1 MNREDL
7 LNTILNYFKQKGML
21 SDLEKDILS
30 TLDKYLER
38 PFDRKGAE
46 QKVMENN
53 NNHKDIFLTISA
65 MPGIY
70 NKPFSESTNEE
81 VHHNLYL
88 QIEAMWAKNI
98 QVQFAPTAGR

>member
-30 TLDKYLER
+30 AFEKYTER

-46 QKVMENN
+46 QKVIENN
-53 NNHKDIFLTISA
+53 SRYPEIFTLISA
-65 MPGIY
+65 SPGI
-70 NKPFSESTNEE
+70 
-81 VHHNLYL
+81 
-88 QIEAMWAKNI
+88 
-98 QVQFAPTAGR
+98 

>member
-30 TLDKYLER
+30 TLEKYTER

-46 QKVMENN
+46 QKVIENN
-53 NNHKDIFLTISA
+53 SRYPDIFTLISA
-65 MPGIY
+65 SPGIQ
-70 NKPFSESTNEE
+70 NKPFTESSDVE
-81 VHHNLYL
+81 VHNNLYL

-98 QVQFAPTAGR
+98 QEHNMKNPC

>member
-30 TLDKYLER
+30 TLEKYTER

-46 QKVMENN
+46 QKVIENN
-53 NNHKDIFLTISA
+53 SRYPEIFTLISA
-65 MPGIY
+65 SPGIQ
-70 NKPFSESTNEE
+70 NKLFTESSDME
-81 VHHNLYL
+81 VHNNLYL
-88 QIEAMWAKNI
+88 QIEAMWAKNL
-98 QVQFAPTAGR
+98 QEQNMKNPS

>member
-30 TLDKYLER
+30 TFEKYTQR

-46 QKVMENN
+46 QKVIENN
-53 NNHKDIFLTISA
+53 SRYPEIFKLISA
-65 MPGIY
+65 SPGIQ
-70 NKPFSESTNEE
+70 NKPFTESSDVE
-81 VHHNLYL
+81 VHNNLYL
-88 QIEAMWAKNI
+88 QIEAMWDKNI
-98 QVQFAPTAGR
+98 QEHNMKNPC